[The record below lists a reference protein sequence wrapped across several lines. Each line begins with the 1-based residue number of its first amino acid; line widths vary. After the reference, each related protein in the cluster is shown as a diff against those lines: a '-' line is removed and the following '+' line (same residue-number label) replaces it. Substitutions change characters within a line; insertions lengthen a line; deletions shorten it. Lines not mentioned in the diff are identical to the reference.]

1 MKITQ
6 VLALKTMTEIKNVRL
21 SRRSIRKIK
30 KAANQTVDAAVS
42 VTADVLKSMRKSK

>member
-21 SRRSIRKIK
+21 ARRAFGLIK
-30 KAANQTVDAAVS
+30 RLPTKRLT
-42 VTADVLKSMRKSK
+42 RP